1 MARFIGPYFPKSV
14 YYVEPCAGLA
24 RTAKYNRSEKVV
36 LNDKSAYSNHYCR
49 KKFPN
54 AIIENSDFIDCIKK
68 YNSKDTFFLI
78 DIPWRIDFYQGK
90 GMTKKNQIG
99 ITQGY
104 IDRSSAQY
112 LADLK
117 KILPTIK
124 GPYIVTLPTHFSCRK
139 TKGKMVFPSP
149 YNKMLR
155 SPKPF
160 MFGNH
165 ASTVLFSNK
174 PLKIHVPQITDF

>member
-14 YYVEPCAGLA
+14 YYVEPFAGLA
-24 RTAKYNRSEKVV
+24 RTAKYNRSKKVV
-36 LNDKSAYSNHYCR
+36 LNDKSDYSHYYCQ

-54 AIIENSDFIDCIKK
+54 AIIENLDFIDCIKK

-78 DIPWRIDFYQGK
+78 DPPWRTDFYIGR
-90 GMTKKNQIG
+90 GMTARAGPG
-99 ITQGY
+99 ITGGY

-112 LADLK
+112 IADLK
-117 KILPTIK
+117 KILPSIK
-124 GPYIVTLPTHFSCRK
+124 GPYIVTLPIHFACNK
-139 TKGKMVFPSP
+139 TKGKMVFPGP
-149 YNKMLR
+149 YSKTLR

-174 PLKIHVPQITDF
+174 PLKIQVPQITDF

>member
-1 MARFIGPYFPKSV
+1 MDYEEFREKLQHIEQIEPPK
-14 YYVEPCAGLA
+14 L
-24 RTAKYNRSEKVV
+24 T
-36 LNDKSAYSNHYCR
+36 KSNETYL
-49 KKFPN
+49 
-54 AIIENSDFIDCIKK
+54 IT
-68 YNSKDTFFLI
+68 KDTFFLI

-90 GMTKKNQIG
+90 GMTARSGTG
-99 ITQGY
+99 ITGGY

-117 KILPTIK
+117 KFLPIIK

-139 TKGKMVFPSP
+139 TKGKMVFPGP
-149 YNKMLR
+149 YSKTLR

-174 PLKIHVPQITDF
+174 PLKIQVPQITDFQVLKEKKVAKKEKKG

>member
-24 RTAKYNRSEKVV
+24 RTAKYNRSQKVV
-36 LNDKSAYSNHYCR
+36 LNDKSDYSNHYCR

-54 AIIENSDFIDCIKK
+54 AIIENLDFIDCIKK

-90 GMTKKNQIG
+90 GMTARSGTG
-99 ITQGY
+99 ITGGY

-112 LADLK
+112 ITDLK
-117 KILPTIK
+117 KILPSIK

-139 TKGKMVFPSP
+139 TKGKMVFPGP
-149 YNKMLR
+149 YSKTLR

-174 PLKIHVPQITDF
+174 PLKIQVPQITDF